1 MTRLL
6 AAAAVATVAL
16 AAFPVLAC
24 DKEATKVTVAELSS
38 LKKAKAAVA
47 VLDANDRET
56 RAKMGIIPGAI
67 LLTGFEDY
75 SLSQLPKNKSTKL
88 VFYCAN
94 TMCSASEAAA
104 QRATA
109 AGYTDVATLPVGIKG
124 WAEAGMPV
132 DHLGKS

>member
-1 MTRLL
+1 MTRFL

-16 AAFPVLAC
+16 AAFPAVAC

-38 LKKAKAAVA
+38 LKKAKAVT

-88 VFYCAN
+88 VFYCAS
-94 TMCSASEAAA
+94 TMCTASEAAA
-104 QRATA
+104 QRATG
-109 AGYTDVATLPVGIKG
+109 AGYTNVSILPVGIKG

-132 DHLGKS
+132 DHLNKS

>member
-24 DKEATKVTVAELSS
+24 DKEATQVTVAELSS
-38 LKKAKAAVA
+38 LKKTKTVT

-75 SLSQLPKNKSTKL
+75 SLSQLPKHKSTKL

-94 TMCSASEAAA
+94 TMCTASEAAA

-132 DHLGKS
+132 DHLSKS

>member
-1 MTRLL
+1 MTRVL
-6 AAAAVATVAL
+6 AAVALAAVAL
-16 AAFPVLAC
+16 AAFPAIAC

-38 LKKAKAAVA
+38 LKKAKAVA
-47 VLDANDRET
+47 VLDANDREN

-75 SLSQLPKNKSTKL
+75 SLSQLPKSKSTKL

-94 TMCSASEAAA
+94 TMCTASEAAA
-104 QRATA
+104 QRAIA

>member
-16 AAFPVLAC
+16 AALPALAC
-24 DKEATKVTVAELSS
+24 DEASKVTVAELSS
-38 LKKAKAAVA
+38 LKKAKAVT

-56 RAKMGIIPGAI
+56 RAKVGIIPGAI
-67 LLTGFEDY
+67 LLTGFENY
-75 SLSQLPKNKSTKL
+75 SLSQLPKDKSTKL

-94 TMCSASEAAA
+94 TMCTASKAAA
-104 QRATA
+104 QRASG

-132 DHLGKS
+132 DHLDKS